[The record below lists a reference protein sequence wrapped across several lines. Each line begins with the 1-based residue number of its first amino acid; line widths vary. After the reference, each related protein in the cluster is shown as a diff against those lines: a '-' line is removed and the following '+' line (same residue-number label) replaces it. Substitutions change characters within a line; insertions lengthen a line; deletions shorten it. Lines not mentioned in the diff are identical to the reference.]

1 MRDLGGDTRVTF
13 LSSRLTLP
21 YRRWGQ
27 GGVYMALQVRGGHV
41 AVEQQEREPHRDS
54 PGMGAVT
61 AG

>member
-27 GGVYMALQVRGGHV
+27 GGVYMALQVRGDMWLWNNRRG
-41 AVEQQEREPHRDS
+41 S
-54 PGMGAVT
+54 PTETHLEWGL
-61 AG
+61 